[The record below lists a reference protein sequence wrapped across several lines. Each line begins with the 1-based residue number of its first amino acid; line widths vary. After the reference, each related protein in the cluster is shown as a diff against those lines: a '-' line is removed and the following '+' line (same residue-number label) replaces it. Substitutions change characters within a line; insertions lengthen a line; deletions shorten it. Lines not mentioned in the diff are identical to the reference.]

1 MNTNGGKTLKQR
13 LILWS
18 NRLRF
23 DINVQRKGR
32 FAQVIFP
39 ERFKSFVRTIKIVL
53 TLIGLTS
60 AFFFFQSIFVSFLFG
75 LGIYLLITAFDKL
88 VFSYNSLYVHL
99 LPDFEIEPEKWLGA
113 FFWVCQR
120 SEKYRP
126 HPDGRFGHVRT
137 RECKKGSLASSSMV
151 IWKTKRR
158 GKQYLRKRNS

>member
-1 MNTNGGKTLKQR
+1 MFEATQILIWEKVVETQEIGRFMNTNGGKTLKQR

-113 FFWVCQR
+113 FFGYAEDTRITGHTLMARPGHCD
-120 SEKYRP
+120 SEK
-126 HPDGRFGHVRT
+126 
-137 RECKKGSLASSSMV
+137 
-151 IWKTKRR
+151 KTITFF
-158 GKQYLRKRNS
+158 